1 MKVQLKQLK
10 AEIKDMDAATQTKQT
25 FLDGLRQQV
34 TSIEEATLG
43 LQSYMGSNV
52 TAQLTRQHEATTQ
65 LAAPLYVLY
74 CELDAYRQASGTP
87 DQIKLAIV
95 DAKSL
100 QSQAV
105 SSHFKR
111 RFPAA
116 FQIDSDRVANVDKTN
131 GIKRVK
137 GTISRSPSVAAT
149 EKPSSTQV
157 SSSAE
162 PVIPS
167 RSPSI
172 GRTKSGDA
180 TTPLATTTVVLAEK
194 LLALRPYEST
204 PQAEDTEVNGSKHGD
219 GQQEDQAT
227 RPVDIW
233 QPHHKALQVELTLS
247 VDADRVISFLMA
259 FQYFPRTKIVTV
271 EMISVDGKKPMKHL
285 LTNLFP
291 GDDGCE
297 IPQLAC
303 NYEFLQDNGELL
315 FPLDTSAAR
324 PFYWA
329 QWICGLRPMKRIQSA
344 QEAPHR
350 PEPSVRNVMAQLTKR
365 LVASEHLAAHLS
377 LLRRGS
383 SAILPIH
390 ADAKALYPNEI
401 KTRVIRCQEQRQA
414 PTRDIFQ
421 LFKDQAQRSSC
432 FHLTTTGCRYFDV
445 EFQFEQKPVISA
457 IIEISPEYPVRA
469 PRFLFQAKTTTSTS
483 ENVSFQNYLKVRRSC
498 VEFCKDLF
506 GSNCRD
512 FAIGN

>member
-10 AEIKDMDAATQTKQT
+10 AEIKDMDAATQTKQA

-34 TSIEEATLG
+34 TSIEEATVG

-65 LAAPLYVLY
+65 LAAPLYALY

-105 SSHFKR
+105 TSHFKR

-116 FQIDSDRVANVDKTN
+116 FQIDTDRVASAAVEKSN
-131 GIKRVK
+131 GAKRVK

-149 EKPSSTQV
+149 EKPLASP
-157 SSSAE
+157 SADS
-162 PVIPS
+162 VIPS

-180 TTPLATTTVVLAEK
+180 ATPVATTTVAVSAEK

-204 PQAEDTEVNGSKHGD
+204 PQAEDLDANGSKHD
-219 GQQEDQAT
+219 DDQQEDQDA

-233 QPHHKALQVELTLS
+233 QPHNKALQVELTLS
-247 VDADRVISFLMA
+247 VDADRATSFTLV
-259 FQYFPRTKIVTV
+259 FQYLPRTKIVTV
-271 EMISVDGKKPMKHL
+271 EMVSANGKKPMKHL

-291 GDDGCE
+291 GDDGSE

-303 NYEFLQDNGELL
+303 NYEFLQTNGELQ
-315 FPLDTSAAR
+315 FPLDASAAR
-324 PFYWA
+324 PFYWV
-329 QWICGLRPMKRIQSA
+329 QWICGLHPMKRIQSA
-344 QEAPHR
+344 QEAPRR
-350 PEPSVRNVMAQLTKR
+350 PEPSVRNVMTQLTKR

-383 SAILPIH
+383 SAVLPVH
-390 ADAKALYPNEI
+390 ADAKVLFPNEI
-401 KTRVIRCQEQRQA
+401 KTRVIRCQEQRQP
-414 PTRDIFQ
+414 PTHDIFQ
-421 LFKDQAQRSSC
+421 LFKDQAQRSSS

-445 EFQFEQKPVISA
+445 EFQFEQKPAISA

-483 ENVSFQNYLKVRRSC
+483 ENVAYENQLKVRTR
-498 VEFCKDLF
+498 
-506 GSNCRD
+506 N
-512 FAIGN
+512 